1 MKKLFT
7 ILTVVILTTTI
18 SLGQDLTS
26 KKGEN
31 YLPEQGEWAIGFDA
45 TSLLN
50 YFGNFLNSNATA
62 PTMGNYFND
71 NAFYGKMMID
81 DKSAWRARVE
91 LGFGSESEVTPNEE
105 TIGQDNNGNDID
117 EFKDDEVTNSNFGL
131 NLWLGKEFRRGST
144 RLQGVYGAEVG
155 LGFNSSSISYDW
167 GHNPWDHSVEGSGR
181 TTEIDNGSTFTLG
194 ARAFIG
200 AEYFILPKMSLS
212 AEYGWGLGL
221 NFGGASS
228 VTTESTTFDSNGD
241 ESGTES
247 STSDGSSSSNFGIGN
262 DLRGTLGIHL
272 YF

>member
-7 ILTVVILTTTI
+7 ILTVVILTTTM

-62 PTMGNYFND
+62 PTVGNYFND

-91 LGFGSESEVTPNEE
+91 LGFGSASVTSPHME
-105 TIGQDNNGNDID
+105 IVNGEDVD
-117 EFKDDEVTNSNFGL
+117 KEDEVTNSNFDL
-131 NLWLGKEFRRGST
+131 NVWLGKEFRRGST

-155 LGFNSSSISYDW
+155 LGFSSSSTTFDY
-167 GHNPWDHSVEGSGR
+167 GHTPWDDNLNGSGR
-181 TTEIDNGSTFTLG
+181 TTEINNGTGFGLG
-194 ARAFIG
+194 GRVFIG

-221 NFGGASS
+221 NFVGASS
-228 VTTESTTFDSNGD
+228 VTTESTLFDNAGD
-241 ESGTES
+241 PYSETT
-247 STSDGSSSSNFGIGN
+247 TSDGSSSSNFGIGN
-262 DLRGTLGIHL
+262 DLRGSISVTL

>member
-7 ILTVVILTTTI
+7 ILTVVILTTTM

-50 YFGNFLNSNATA
+50 YFGNLLNSNATA
-62 PTMGNYFND
+62 PTVGNYFND

-91 LGFGSESEVTPNEE
+91 LGFGSASVTTPHEE
-105 TIGQDNNGNDID
+105 TIGYDNSGQPIK
-117 EFKDDEVTNSNFGL
+117 ETKDDEVTNSNFGL
-131 NLWLGKEFRRGST
+131 NVWLGKEFRRGST

-155 LGFNSSSISYDW
+155 LGFSSSSTTFDY
-167 GHNPWDHSVEGSGR
+167 GHTTWDDTWSGSGR
-181 TTEIDNGSTFTLG
+181 TTEINNGTGFALG
-194 ARAFIG
+194 GRVFIG

-221 NFGGASS
+221 NFAGTSS
-228 VTTESTTFDSNGD
+228 VTTESTIYDNAGNPIGSET
-241 ESGTES
+241 T
-247 STSDGSSSSNFGIGN
+247 TSDGSSSSAFGIGN
-262 DLRGTLGIHL
+262 DLRGNLGIHL